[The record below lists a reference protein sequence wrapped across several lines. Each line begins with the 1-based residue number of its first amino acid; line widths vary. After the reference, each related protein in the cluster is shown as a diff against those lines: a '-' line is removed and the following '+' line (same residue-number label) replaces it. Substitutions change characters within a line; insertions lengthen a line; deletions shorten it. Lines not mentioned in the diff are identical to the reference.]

1 VKVGEVV
8 VMRTQRAWIVAGSA
22 ALGLALAIPARAQ
35 GNGAWLHVRV
45 EEPQRQSKVAV
56 NLPLSVVEVAL
67 QAAPDTLMSHG
78 HLKLGHEG
86 HGLEI
91 ADLRKMWNELKAAG
105 DAELVNVEEKDQKVR
120 IARAG
125 ELVVIHVDKTEGPE
139 SVRIE
144 VPADVVDAL
153 LSGEGNELNVKAAL
167 TRLQKRRGDIVKVSE
182 KDQSVR
188 IWIDEGK

>member
-1 VKVGEVV
+1 
-8 VMRTQRAWIVAGSA
+8 MRTKRAFIALGCA
-22 ALGLALAIPARAQ
+22 ALGLALAAPARAQ
-35 GNGAWLHVRV
+35 GSGAWLHVRV
-45 EEPQRQSKVAV
+45 EEPSRQSKVAV

-67 QAAPDTLMSHG
+67 QAAPDKVLSHG
-78 HLKLGHEG
+78 HLKMGQEG

-91 ADLRKMWNELKAAG
+91 ADLRKMWNELKTTG
-105 DAELVNVEEKDQKVR
+105 DAELVNVEQKDQKVR

-125 ELVVIHVDKTEGPE
+125 ELVVIHVDETAGPK

-144 VPADVVDAL
+144 VPADVIDAL
-153 LSGEGNELNVKAAL
+153 LAGEGDELNVKAAL
-167 TRLQKRRGDIVKVSE
+167 GRLQNRRGDIVKVSE